1 MQISDDIIA
10 LRIMLT
16 HLCDGFSFENSNKS
30 SVLSTRTKILY
41 LLKEKDLTPIEL
53 INTLCI
59 AKSNLANILKVMIQ
73 DGVVISYKNSNN
85 SKNINYQITP
95 KGLEELNE
103 YIETMM
109 QLFNSKCKAPSE
121 ELSKSLTEIIDL
133 LKRN

>member
-1 MQISDDIIA
+1 MRLSDDIIT

-59 AKSNLANILKVMIQ
+59 AKSNLANILKFMIQ
-73 DGVVISYKNSNN
+73 DGVVVSYKNSNN
-85 SKNINYQITP
+85 SKNINYKITSQ
-95 KGLEELNE
+95 GLKELNE
-103 YIETMM
+103 YIDTMM
-109 QLFNSKCKAPSE
+109 QLFTSKCKASNE
-121 ELSKSLTEIIDL
+121 ELSKSLTKIIDL